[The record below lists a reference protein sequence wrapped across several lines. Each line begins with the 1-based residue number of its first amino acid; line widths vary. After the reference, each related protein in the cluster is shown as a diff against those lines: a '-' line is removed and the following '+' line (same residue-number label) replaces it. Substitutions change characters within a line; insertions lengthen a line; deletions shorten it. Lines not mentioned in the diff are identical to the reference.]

1 MFEEEDNIP
10 VQISLQ
16 IGMNK
21 LSVQHDILVRLDVKQ
36 SKTNWKQL
44 DYDYWTQL
52 IWITVKV
59 EFMYV
64 V

>member
-21 LSVQHDILVRLDVKQ
+21 LSVQHHILLGLEAN
-36 SKTNWKQL
+36 SSENNWKQL
-44 DYDYWTQL
+44 DYYW
-52 IWITVKV
+52 
-59 EFMYV
+59 
-64 V
+64 

>member
-21 LSVQHDILVRLDVKQ
+21 LSVQHHILLSLEANN
-36 SKTNWKQL
+36 SK
-44 DYDYWTQL
+44 L
-52 IWITVKV
+52 IESDWIIID
-59 EFMYV
+59 EFV
-64 V
+64 

>member
-21 LSVQHDILVRLDVKQ
+21 LSVQHHILLSLEANSSEKIE
-36 SKTNWKQL
+36 SNWIIIDKF
-44 DYDYWTQL
+44 
-52 IWITVKV
+52 V
-59 EFMYV
+59 
-64 V
+64 

>member
-21 LSVQHDILVRLDVKQ
+21 LSVRHHISLSLEANNSEIIKSD
-36 SKTNWKQL
+36 
-44 DYDYWTQL
+44 
-52 IWITVKV
+52 WIIID
-59 EFMYV
+59 
-64 V
+64 

>member
-21 LSVQHDILVRLDVKQ
+21 LSVQHPILLGLEENG
-36 SKTNWKQL
+36 SEIIEINWIFIDEL
-44 DYDYWTQL
+44 
-52 IWITVKV
+52 V
-59 EFMYV
+59 
-64 V
+64 